1 MFSIKRLLAPAPA
14 GAILSLTMLGLV
26 GCAHVNQEDM
36 DASMARM
43 EAQLRQEMLAGD
55 ADLSTR
61 VDDLEG
67 RVGDLEAQ
75 TDRLESELAQLS
87 QEFDATVTR
96 LAASLRFAAPVQF
109 AFDDATLTTGHR
121 QMLDRFA
128 AVVRENYPGYMV
140 TVEGFTD
147 AVGTPEYNMAL
158 GLRRAHAVRTYLT
171 EQGGLSPDRVRAVS
185 FGEDSERLVTPGE
198 HGPGE
203 SGVAN
208 RRVALVIDYA
218 G

>member
-43 EAQLRQEMLAGD
+43 ESQLRQEMLAGD
-55 ADLSTR
+55 ADLSAR
-61 VDDLEG
+61 VDGLED

-109 AFDDATLTTGHR
+109 GFDDATLTTEHR

-171 EQGGLSPDRVRAVS
+171 EQGGLSADRVRAVS
-185 FGEDSERLVTPGE
+185 YGEAANRMVAPSN

-203 SGVAN
+203 AGMAN
-208 RRVALVIDYA
+208 RRVALVVEHV